1 MTDLPIRSSPVAM
14 PSAAEA
20 KAAAAAR
27 SEQRLRT
34 ASEGFEALF
43 ITQILKTARNAS
55 LGPSLL
61 ESSATTTTQSML
73 DSKLAEVSAGR
84 AGLGLADA
92 IYRQFSAHLETS
104 GE

>member
-1 MTDLPIRSSPVAM
+1 MSDLSVTATSIPIQQSSEATALRSK
-14 PSAAEA
+14 E
-20 KAAAAAR
+20 
-27 SEQRLRT
+27 RLRT

-43 ITQILKTARNAS
+43 VTEILKSARNTS

-61 ESSATTTTQSML
+61 QSSATDTAQSML

-92 IYRQFSAHLETS
+92 IYRQFSAHIEAS

>member
-1 MTDLPIRSSPVAM
+1 MTEISGMRPPTALPALRDGAD
-14 PSAAEA
+14 
-20 KAAAAAR
+20 AAAGRA
-27 SEQRLRT
+27 EDRLRT

-43 ITQILKTARNAS
+43 VTQILKSARSTS

-61 ESSATTTTQSML
+61 DSSATGTAQSML

-92 IYRQFSAHLETS
+92 IYRQFSAHLGS
-104 GE
+104 PGE

>member
-1 MTDLPIRSSPVAM
+1 MTDLSVTSAPIGLTPTGD
-14 PSAAEA
+14 
-20 KAAAAAR
+20 AAAQR
-27 SEQRLRT
+27 SEERLRS

-43 ITQILKTARNAS
+43 VTQILKSARSAS

-61 ESSATTTTQSML
+61 DSSATDNVQSML

-84 AGLGLADA
+84 AGLGLAEA
-92 IYRQFSAHLETS
+92 IYRQFSAHLEAS

>member
-1 MTDLPIRSSPVAM
+1 MTELSATSPAL
-14 PSAAEA
+14 SLATQRDT
-20 KAAAAAR
+20 KDAAALR
-27 SEQRLRT
+27 SEGRLRD

-43 ITQILKTARNAS
+43 VTQILKSARSTS

-61 ESSATTTTQSML
+61 DSSATDTAQSML

-84 AGLGLADA
+84 SGLGLADA
-92 IYRQFSAHLETS
+92 IYRQFSAHLGAS

>member
-1 MTDLPIRSSPVAM
+1 MTALSATSNALAASPIRDPK
-14 PSAAEA
+14 E
-20 KAAAAAR
+20 AAAVR
-27 SEQRLRT
+27 SEQNLRA

-43 ITQILKTARNAS
+43 VNQILKSARSTS

-61 ESSATTTTQSML
+61 DSSATDTAQSML

-92 IYRQFSAHLETS
+92 IYRQFSAHLGTP

>member
-1 MTDLPIRSSPVAM
+1 MTDLSVTGTAM
-14 PSAAEA
+14 PLPSLGDT
-20 KAAAAAR
+20 KDAAAAR
-27 SEQRLRT
+27 SAERLRT

-43 ITQILKTARNAS
+43 VNQILKSARSTS

-61 ESSATTTTQSML
+61 DSSATETAQSML
-73 DSKLAEVSAGR
+73 DSKMAEVSAGR

-92 IYRQFSAHLETS
+92 IYRQFSAHLGAS

>member
-1 MTDLPIRSSPVAM
+1 MTALSATPPTLTASPM
-14 PSAAEA
+14 REP
-20 KAAAAAR
+20 KDAAAVR
-27 SEQRLRT
+27 SEQNLRE

-43 ITQILKTARNAS
+43 VNQILKSARSTS

-61 ESSATTTTQSML
+61 DSSATDTAQSML

-92 IYRQFSAHLETS
+92 IYRQFSAHLEAP